1 MRLGFDFEL
10 SENRRRSE
18 NYVRPAYDP
27 YPIPESE
34 THAQN
39 PIPENEPHAQKTIH
53 ENEIH
58 VVDHAEKIDAEWSAI
73 YSMLKVAHICE
84 DMAKRYRNLGDSNM
98 EECYLIEATHA
109 QETANLLYILTHK

>member
-34 THAQN
+34 THAQK
-39 PIPENEPHAQKTIH
+39 PIPENGPHA
-53 ENEIH
+53 
-58 VVDHAEKIDAEWSAI
+58 VDHAEKIDAEWSAI
-73 YSMLKVAHICE
+73 YSMLKVSHICE
-84 DMAKRYRNLGDSNM
+84 EMAKRYRNLGDLDM
-98 EECYLIEATHA
+98 EERYLTEANHA
-109 QETANLLYILTHK
+109 QETANLLYTLTYK